1 MVEVQLVTQKKDVAF
16 AKVQKYITRGP
27 GTIEPPC
34 PSFGPPFFC
43 GGCDWLNLSY
53 ETQLK
58 YKTELVREQIQSL
71 NPGIDIPETIASPVT
86 QYYRNKAFMPV
97 GKGKNGLEFGIYERW
112 SHKIVPHKTCFLHP
126 PEFDLIAHRC
136 LELMD
141 NAKVQPYDE
150 TSHTGTLRHI
160 GFRCSKDKKQ
170 ILMILVT
177 RSAKLPFSNLL
188 VKKLTSEFPQ
198 LSGIVQ
204 NINREKGNV
213 ILGNDEKILYGN
225 PYINEEINNL
235 KFRIH
240 YKSFWQVNSAMLQL
254 IIKNINGKVQPEDT
268 VLDTFSGIGVLG
280 LSLAAKVREVFC
292 IEESYDAIEDGKFNC
307 QLNNISNVTFLNGKT
322 EDTLPV
328 ILNSPEKYT
337 SKIPEVIILDPPRTG
352 VQKSVLE
359 EIIKA
364 QLSHILYLSC
374 SPITLRRDLN
384 ILLESG
390 LYEIISIQPFDMFP
404 QTWHIETL
412 VELKYKK

>member
-1 MVEVQLVTQKKDVAF
+1 VTQKKSIAF

-34 PSFGPPFFC
+34 PSFGPPLFC
-43 GGCDWLNLSY
+43 GGCDWLDLSY

-58 YKTELVREQIQSL
+58 YKTELVKEQIQSL
-71 NPGIDIPETIASPVT
+71 NSRIDIPDTIASPIT
-86 QYYRNKAFMPV
+86 QHYRNKAFMPV
-97 GKGKNGLEFGIYERW
+97 GKGEKSLEYGIYERW
-112 SHKIVPHKTCFLHP
+112 SHKIVPHKSCILHP

-150 TSHTGTLRHI
+150 TTHTGTLRHI
-160 GFRCSKDKKQ
+160 GFRCSQDRKQ
-170 ILMILVT
+170 ILLILVT

-188 VKKLTSEFPQ
+188 VKKLCSEFPQ
-198 LSGIVQ
+198 ISGIVQ

-213 ILGNDEKILYGN
+213 ILGDEEKILYGN
-225 PYINEEINNL
+225 PWIMEKINNL

-240 YKSFWQVNSAMLQL
+240 YKSFWQVNSDMLQM
-254 IIKNINGKVQPEDT
+254 IIKHIKDKVQPEDT

-280 LSLAAKVREVFC
+280 LSLAQKVKEVVC
-292 IEESYDAIEDGKFNC
+292 IEELADAVEDGKFNC
-307 QLNNISNVTFLNGKT
+307 QLNHISNVVFHCGKT
-322 EDTLPV
+322 EDKLPE
-328 ILNSPEKYT
+328 ILNHQDKYNPH
-337 SKIPEVIILDPPRTG
+337 IPEVIILDPPRTG
-352 VQKSVLE
+352 VSKSVLE
-359 EIIKA
+359 EIINAK
-364 QLSHILYLSC
+364 LSHILYLSC
-374 SPITLRRDLN
+374 SPVTLRRDLN

-412 VELKYKK
+412 VELKVK

>member
-1 MVEVQLVTQKKDVAF
+1 MTQKKAIAF

-34 PSFGPPFFC
+34 PSFGPPLFC
-43 GGCDWLNLSY
+43 GGCDWLDLSY

-58 YKTELVREQIQSL
+58 YKTELVKEQIQSL
-71 NPGIDIPETIASPVT
+71 NSRIDIPDTIASPIT
-86 QYYRNKAFMPV
+86 QHYRNKAFMPV
-97 GKGKNGLEFGIYERW
+97 GKGEKSLEYGIYERW
-112 SHKIVPHKTCFLHP
+112 SHKIVPHKSCILHP

-150 TSHTGTLRHI
+150 TTHTGTLRHI
-160 GFRCSKDKKQ
+160 GFRCSQDRKQ
-170 ILMILVT
+170 ILLILVT

-188 VKKLTSEFPQ
+188 VKKLCSEFPQ
-198 LSGIVQ
+198 ISGIVQ

-213 ILGNDEKILYGN
+213 ILGDEEKILYGN
-225 PYINEEINNL
+225 PWIMEKINNL

-240 YKSFWQVNSAMLQL
+240 YKSFWQVNSDMLQM
-254 IIKNINGKVQPEDT
+254 IIKHIKDKVQPEDT

-280 LSLAAKVREVFC
+280 LSLAQKVKEVVC
-292 IEESYDAIEDGKFNC
+292 IEELADAVEDGKFNC
-307 QLNNISNVTFLNGKT
+307 QLNHISNVVFHFGKT
-322 EDTLPV
+322 EDKLPE
-328 ILNSPEKYT
+328 ILNHTDKYNPH
-337 SKIPEVIILDPPRTG
+337 IPEVIILDPPRTG
-352 VQKSVLE
+352 VSKSVLE
-359 EIIKA
+359 EIINAK
-364 QLSHILYLSC
+364 LSHILYLSC
-374 SPITLRRDLN
+374 SPVTLRRDLN

-412 VELKYKK
+412 VELKVK

>member
-1 MVEVQLVTQKKDVAF
+1 MTQKKAIAF

-34 PSFGPPFFC
+34 PSFGPPLFC
-43 GGCDWLNLSY
+43 GGCDWLDLSY

-58 YKTELVREQIQSL
+58 YKTELVKEQIQSL
-71 NPGIDIPETIASPVT
+71 NSRIDIPDTIASPIT
-86 QYYRNKAFMPV
+86 QHYRNKAFMPV
-97 GKGKNGLEFGIYERW
+97 GKGEKSLEYGIYERW
-112 SHKIVPHKTCFLHP
+112 SHKIVLHKSCILHP

-150 TSHTGTLRHI
+150 TTHTGTLRHI
-160 GFRCSKDKKQ
+160 GFRCSQDRKQ
-170 ILMILVT
+170 ILLILVT

-188 VKKLTSEFPQ
+188 VKKLCSEFPQ
-198 LSGIVQ
+198 ISGIVQ

-213 ILGNDEKILYGN
+213 ILGDEEKILYGN
-225 PYINEEINNL
+225 PWIMEKINNL

-240 YKSFWQVNSAMLQL
+240 YKSFWQVNSDMLQM
-254 IIKNINGKVQPEDT
+254 IIKYIKDKVQPEDT

-280 LSLAAKVREVFC
+280 LSLAQKVKEVVC
-292 IEESYDAIEDGKFNC
+292 IEELADAVEDGKFNC
-307 QLNNISNVTFLNGKT
+307 QLNHISNVVFHCGKT
-322 EDTLPV
+322 EDKLPE
-328 ILNSPEKYT
+328 ILNHQDKYNPH
-337 SKIPEVIILDPPRTG
+337 IPELIILDPPRTG
-352 VQKSVLE
+352 VSKSVLE
-359 EIIKA
+359 EIINAK
-364 QLSHILYLSC
+364 LSHILYLSC
-374 SPITLRRDLN
+374 SPVTLRRDLN

-412 VELKYKK
+412 VELKVK

>member
-1 MVEVQLVTQKKDVAF
+1 VTQKKAIAF

-34 PSFGPPFFC
+34 PSFGPPLFC
-43 GGCDWLNLSY
+43 GGCDWLDLSY

-58 YKTELVREQIQSL
+58 YKTELVKEQIQSL
-71 NPGIDIPETIASPVT
+71 NSRIDIPDTIASPIT
-86 QYYRNKAFMPV
+86 QHYRNKAFMPV
-97 GKGKNGLEFGIYERW
+97 GKGEKSLEYGIYERW
-112 SHKIVPHKTCFLHP
+112 SHKIVPHKSCILHP

-150 TSHTGTLRHI
+150 TTHTGTLRHI
-160 GFRCSKDKKQ
+160 GFRCSQDRKQ
-170 ILMILVT
+170 ILLILVT

-188 VKKLTSEFPQ
+188 VKKLCSEFPQ
-198 LSGIVQ
+198 ISGIVQ

-213 ILGNDEKILYGN
+213 ILGDEEKILYGN
-225 PYINEEINNL
+225 PWIMEKINNL

-240 YKSFWQVNSAMLQL
+240 YKSFWQVNSDVLQM
-254 IIKNINGKVQPEDT
+254 IIKHIKDKVQPEDT

-280 LSLAAKVREVFC
+280 LSLAQKVKEVVC
-292 IEESYDAIEDGKFNC
+292 IEELADAVEDGKFNC
-307 QLNNISNVTFLNGKT
+307 QLNHISNVVFHFGKT
-322 EDTLPV
+322 EDKLPE
-328 ILNSPEKYT
+328 ILNHQDKYNPH
-337 SKIPEVIILDPPRTG
+337 IPELIILDPPRTG
-352 VQKSVLE
+352 VSKSVLE
-359 EIIKA
+359 EIINAK
-364 QLSHILYLSC
+364 LSHILYLSC
-374 SPITLRRDLN
+374 SPVTLRRDLN

-412 VELKYKK
+412 VELKVK

>member
-1 MVEVQLVTQKKDVAF
+1 MTPKKAIAF

-34 PSFGPPFFC
+34 PSFGPPLFC
-43 GGCDWLNLSY
+43 GGCDWLDLSY

-58 YKTELVREQIQSL
+58 YKTELVKEQIQSL
-71 NPGIDIPETIASPVT
+71 NSRIDIPDTIASPIT
-86 QYYRNKAFMPV
+86 QHYRNKAFMPV
-97 GKGKNGLEFGIYERW
+97 GKGEKSLEYGIYERW
-112 SHKIVPHKTCFLHP
+112 SHKIVPHKSCILHP

-150 TSHTGTLRHI
+150 TTHTGTLRHI
-160 GFRCSKDKKQ
+160 GFRCSQDRKQ
-170 ILMILVT
+170 ILLILVT

-188 VKKLTSEFPQ
+188 VKKLCSEFPQ
-198 LSGIVQ
+198 ISGIVQ

-213 ILGNDEKILYGN
+213 ILGDEEKILYGN
-225 PYINEEINNL
+225 PWIMEKINNL

-240 YKSFWQVNSAMLQL
+240 YKSFWQVNSDVLQM
-254 IIKNINGKVQPEDT
+254 IIKHIKDKVQPEDT

-280 LSLAAKVREVFC
+280 LSLAQKVKEVVC
-292 IEESYDAIEDGKFNC
+292 IEELADAVEDGKFNC
-307 QLNNISNVTFLNGKT
+307 QLNHISNVVFHFGKT
-322 EDTLPV
+322 EDKLPE
-328 ILNSPEKYT
+328 ILNHTDKYNPH
-337 SKIPEVIILDPPRTG
+337 IPEVIILDPPRTG
-352 VQKSVLE
+352 VSKSVLE
-359 EIIKA
+359 EIINAK
-364 QLSHILYLSC
+364 LSHILYLSC
-374 SPITLRRDLN
+374 SPVTLRRDLN

-412 VELKYKK
+412 VELKVK

>member
-1 MVEVQLVTQKKDVAF
+1 MTQKKAIAF

-34 PSFGPPFFC
+34 PSFGPPLFC
-43 GGCDWLNLSY
+43 GGCDWLDLSY

-58 YKTELVREQIQSL
+58 YKTELVKEQIQSL
-71 NPGIDIPETIASPVT
+71 NSRIDIPDTIASPIT
-86 QYYRNKAFMPV
+86 QHYRNKAFMPV
-97 GKGKNGLEFGIYERW
+97 GKGEKSLEYGIYERW
-112 SHKIVPHKTCFLHP
+112 SHKIVPHKSCILHP

-150 TSHTGTLRHI
+150 TTHTGTLRHI
-160 GFRCSKDKKQ
+160 GFRCSQDRKQ
-170 ILMILVT
+170 ILLILVT

-188 VKKLTSEFPQ
+188 VKKLCSEFPQ
-198 LSGIVQ
+198 ISGIVQ

-213 ILGNDEKILYGN
+213 ILGDEEKILYGN
-225 PYINEEINNL
+225 PWIMEKINNL

-240 YKSFWQVNSAMLQL
+240 YKSFWQVNSDMLQM
-254 IIKNINGKVQPEDT
+254 IIKHIKDKVQPEDT

-280 LSLAAKVREVFC
+280 LSLAQKVKEVVC
-292 IEESYDAIEDGKFNC
+292 IEELADAVEDGKFNC
-307 QLNNISNVTFLNGKT
+307 QLNHISNVVFHCGKT
-322 EDTLPV
+322 EDKLPE
-328 ILNSPEKYT
+328 ILNHTDKYT
-337 SKIPEVIILDPPRTG
+337 PNIPELIILDPPRTG
-352 VQKSVLE
+352 VSKSVLE
-359 EIIKA
+359 EIINAK
-364 QLSHILYLSC
+364 LSHILYLSC
-374 SPITLRRDLN
+374 SPVTLRRDLN

-412 VELKYKK
+412 VELKVK

>member
-1 MVEVQLVTQKKDVAF
+1 
-16 AKVQKYITRGP
+16 
-27 GTIEPPC
+27 
-34 PSFGPPFFC
+34 
-43 GGCDWLNLSY
+43 
-53 ETQLK
+53 
-58 YKTELVREQIQSL
+58 
-71 NPGIDIPETIASPVT
+71 
-86 QYYRNKAFMPV
+86 
-97 GKGKNGLEFGIYERW
+97 
-112 SHKIVPHKTCFLHP
+112 
-126 PEFDLIAHRC
+126 
-136 LELMD
+136 
-141 NAKVQPYDE
+141 
-150 TSHTGTLRHI
+150 
-160 GFRCSKDKKQ
+160 
-170 ILMILVT
+170 MILVT

-213 ILGNDEKILYGN
+213 ILGNEEKILYGN

-292 IEESYDAIEDGKFNC
+292 IEESSDAIDDGKFNC

-322 EDTLPV
+322 EDTLPE

-337 SKIPEVIILDPPRTG
+337 PKIPEVIILDPPRTG

>member
-1 MVEVQLVTQKKDVAF
+1 MTQKKAIAF

-34 PSFGPPFFC
+34 PSFGPPLFC
-43 GGCDWLNLSY
+43 GGCDWLDLSY

-58 YKTELVREQIQSL
+58 YKTELVKEQIQSL
-71 NPGIDIPETIASPVT
+71 NSRIDIPDTIASPIT
-86 QYYRNKAFMPV
+86 QHYRNKAFMPV
-97 GKGKNGLEFGIYERW
+97 GKGEKSLEYGIYERW
-112 SHKIVPHKTCFLHP
+112 SHKIVPHKSCILHP

-150 TSHTGTLRHI
+150 TTHTGTLRHI
-160 GFRCSKDKKQ
+160 GFRCSQDRKQ
-170 ILMILVT
+170 ILLILVT

-188 VKKLTSEFPQ
+188 VKKLCSEFPQ
-198 LSGIVQ
+198 ISGIVQ

-213 ILGNDEKILYGN
+213 ILGDEEKILYGN
-225 PYINEEINNL
+225 PWIMEKINNL

-240 YKSFWQVNSAMLQL
+240 YKSFWQVNSDMLQL
-254 IIKNINGKVQPEDT
+254 IIKYIKDKVQPEDT

-280 LSLAAKVREVFC
+280 LSLAQKVKEVVC
-292 IEESYDAIEDGKFNC
+292 IEELADAVEDGKFNC
-307 QLNNISNVTFLNGKT
+307 QLNHISNVVFHCGKT
-322 EDTLPV
+322 EDKLPE
-328 ILNSPEKYT
+328 ILNHQDKYNPH
-337 SKIPEVIILDPPRTG
+337 IPELIILDPPRTG
-352 VQKSVLE
+352 VSKSVLE
-359 EIIKA
+359 EIINAK
-364 QLSHILYLSC
+364 LSHILYLSC
-374 SPITLRRDLN
+374 SPVTLRRDLN

-412 VELKYKK
+412 VELKVK

>member
-1 MVEVQLVTQKKDVAF
+1 MTQKKAIAF

-34 PSFGPPFFC
+34 PSFGPPLFC
-43 GGCDWLNLSY
+43 GGCDWLDLSY

-58 YKTELVREQIQSL
+58 YKTELVKEQIQSL
-71 NPGIDIPETIASPVT
+71 NSRIDIPDTIASPIT
-86 QYYRNKAFMPV
+86 QHYRNKAFMPV
-97 GKGKNGLEFGIYERW
+97 GKGEKSLEYGIYERW
-112 SHKIVPHKTCFLHP
+112 SHKIVPHKSCILHP

-150 TSHTGTLRHI
+150 TTHTGTLRHI
-160 GFRCSKDKKQ
+160 GFRCSQDRKQ
-170 ILMILVT
+170 ILLILVT

-188 VKKLTSEFPQ
+188 VKKLCSEFPQ
-198 LSGIVQ
+198 ISGIVQ

-213 ILGNDEKILYGN
+213 ILGDEEKILYGN
-225 PYINEEINNL
+225 PWIMEKINNL

-240 YKSFWQVNSAMLQL
+240 YKYFWQVNSDMLQM
-254 IIKNINGKVQPEDT
+254 IIKYIKDKVQPEDT

-280 LSLAAKVREVFC
+280 LSLAQKVKEVVC
-292 IEESYDAIEDGKFNC
+292 IEELADAVEDGKFNC
-307 QLNNISNVTFLNGKT
+307 QLNHISNVVFHFGKT
-322 EDTLPV
+322 EDKLPE
-328 ILNSPEKYT
+328 ILNHQDKYNPH
-337 SKIPEVIILDPPRTG
+337 IPEVIILDPPRTG
-352 VQKSVLE
+352 VSKSVLE
-359 EIIKA
+359 EIINAK
-364 QLSHILYLSC
+364 LSHILYLSC
-374 SPITLRRDLN
+374 SPVTLRRDLN

-412 VELKYKK
+412 VELKVK

>member
-1 MVEVQLVTQKKDVAF
+1 MTQKKAIAF

-34 PSFGPPFFC
+34 PSFGPPLFC
-43 GGCDWLNLSY
+43 GGCDWLDLSY

-58 YKTELVREQIQSL
+58 YKTELVKEQIQSL
-71 NPGIDIPETIASPVT
+71 NSRIDIPDTIASPIT
-86 QYYRNKAFMPV
+86 QHYRNKAFMPV
-97 GKGKNGLEFGIYERW
+97 GKGEKSLEYGIYERW
-112 SHKIVPHKTCFLHP
+112 SHKIVPHKSCILHP

-150 TSHTGTLRHI
+150 TTHTGTLRHI
-160 GFRCSKDKKQ
+160 GFRCSQDRKQ
-170 ILMILVT
+170 ILLILVT

-188 VKKLTSEFPQ
+188 VKKLCSEFPQ
-198 LSGIVQ
+198 ISGIVQ

-213 ILGNDEKILYGN
+213 ILGDEEKILYGN
-225 PYINEEINNL
+225 PWIMEKINNL

-240 YKSFWQVNSAMLQL
+240 YKSFWQVNSDVLQM
-254 IIKNINGKVQPEDT
+254 IIKHIKDKVQPEDT

-280 LSLAAKVREVFC
+280 LSLAQKVKEVVC
-292 IEESYDAIEDGKFNC
+292 IEELADAVEDGKFNC
-307 QLNNISNVTFLNGKT
+307 QLNHISNVVFHFGKT
-322 EDTLPV
+322 EDKLPE
-328 ILNSPEKYT
+328 ILNHQDKYNPH
-337 SKIPEVIILDPPRTG
+337 IPELIILDPPRTG
-352 VQKSVLE
+352 VSKSVLE
-359 EIIKA
+359 EIINAK
-364 QLSHILYLSC
+364 LSHILYLSC
-374 SPITLRRDLN
+374 SPVTLRRDLN

-412 VELKYKK
+412 VELKVK